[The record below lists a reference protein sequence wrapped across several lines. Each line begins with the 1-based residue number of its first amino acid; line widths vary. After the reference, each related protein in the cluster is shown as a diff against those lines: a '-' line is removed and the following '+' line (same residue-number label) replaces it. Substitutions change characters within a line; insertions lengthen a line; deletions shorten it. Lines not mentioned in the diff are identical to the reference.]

1 MINETVSI
9 EEKLKNTIKN
19 TKLKIIFKFVYEY
32 KKKIEK
38 TKRGEKKKNFYK
50 FILLLKIYFSL

>member
-32 KKKIEK
+32 KK
-38 TKRGEKKKNFYK
+38 N
-50 FILLLKIYFSL
+50 